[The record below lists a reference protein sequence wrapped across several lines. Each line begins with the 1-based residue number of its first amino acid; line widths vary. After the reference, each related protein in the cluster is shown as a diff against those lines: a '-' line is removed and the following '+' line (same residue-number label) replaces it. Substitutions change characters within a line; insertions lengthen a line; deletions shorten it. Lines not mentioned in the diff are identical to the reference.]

1 VLSENTGGTFA
12 ISGARPRLNL
22 EGKGHGLS
30 VVTLESIL
38 RPLQSGAVFAGLAFA
53 FPGAA
58 LAAPPAIAP
67 SESAPSESAV
77 PVEEHA
83 PSGNE
88 RRAGEL
94 FDEAKRHFEAGDD
107 AAAAV
112 ALERAVELSPD
123 PRYLFNLGLVYHWGG
138 DCPKA
143 RAAFELYLRRDPGGE
158 GRSQALTALQSLH
171 RLCGP
176 SGPATAS
183 RAQPNDLG
191 AASAAAVTGAGAIGP
206 IGRGAIAPERG
217 DGGSGVLRWSLLG
230 VGTGAAVLAVV
241 SGVLAHEASSEME
254 ETYRLGASSTQRWD
268 DCACRVEYENLDD
281 RRARL
286 TLSTWVLGVS
296 SVSLLGIAATLWLS
310 DSLSAAEVESGVSV
324 SLDGVRYRGTF

>member
-1 VLSENTGGTFA
+1 
-12 ISGARPRLNL
+12 
-22 EGKGHGLS
+22 
-30 VVTLESIL
+30 VTVELVS
-38 RPLQSGAVFAGLAFA
+38 RPLRSGAVFACLAFA

-58 LAAPPAIAP
+58 LGAPTAITPSATAVPGEAHAA
-67 SESAPSESAV
+67 SES
-77 PVEEHA
+77 
-83 PSGNE
+83 E

-94 FDEAKRHFEAGDD
+94 FDEAKRHFEAGED

-158 GRSQALTALQSLH
+158 GRPQALTALQSLH

-176 SGPATAS
+176 SAPATAS
-183 RAQPNDLG
+183 RTHPNEPG
-191 AASAAAVTGAGAIGP
+191 AAPAAV
-206 IGRGAIAPERG
+206 IAAEGG
-217 DGGSGVLRWSLLG
+217 DGASGVLRWSLTG
-230 VGTGAAVLAVV
+230 IGAGAAVLAVV

-254 ETYRLGASSTQRWD
+254 KTYRLGASSTQSWD
-268 DCACRVEYENLDD
+268 DCACRIEYESLDD

-310 DSLSAAEVESGVSV
+310 DTEVQSGVSV
-324 SLDGVRYRGTF
+324 SVDGVRYRGTF

>member
-1 VLSENTGGTFA
+1 MS
-12 ISGARPRLNL
+12 
-22 EGKGHGLS
+22 
-30 VVTLESIL
+30 
-38 RPLQSGAVFAGLAFA
+38 RPLLSGAVFAYLAFA

-58 LAAPPAIAP
+58 FGAPTAVVAP
-67 SESAPSESAV
+67 SATAVPGDGHAASES
-77 PVEEHA
+77 
-83 PSGNE
+83 E

-138 DCPKA
+138 DCPRA

-176 SGPATAS
+176 SAAATAS
-183 RAQPNDLG
+183 RAHPNEPG
-191 AASAAAVTGAGAIGP
+191 AAPAAAVITAEGGA
-206 IGRGAIAPERG
+206 
-217 DGGSGVLRWSLLG
+217 GGSGVLRWSLTG
-230 VGTGAAVLAVV
+230 VGAGAAVLAVV

-254 ETYRLGASSTQRWD
+254 ETYRRGTSSTQRWD
-268 DCACRVEYENLDD
+268 DCACRVEYESLDD

-310 DSLSAAEVESGVSV
+310 DAEVESGVSV
-324 SLDGVRYRGTF
+324 AVDGVRYRGTF

>member
-1 VLSENTGGTFA
+1 MFSEIPARRSRCPARDCVLTSK
-12 ISGARPRLNL
+12 
-22 EGKGHGLS
+22 GKVHGLS
-30 VVTLESIL
+30 VVTLESIW
-38 RPLQSGAVFAGLAFA
+38 RRLQSGAVFAGLAFA
-53 FPGAA
+53 FPASALGAPRA
-58 LAAPPAIAP
+58 TAPA
-67 SESAPSESAV
+67 SVV
-77 PVEEHA
+77 PVGERAASED
-83 PSGNE
+83 E

-94 FDEAKRHFEAGDD
+94 FEEAKRHFEAGDD

-112 ALERAVELSPD
+112 ALERAVNLSPD

-158 GRSQALTALQSLH
+158 GQAQALTALQSLH

-183 RAQPNDLG
+183 RAQSSEP
-191 AASAAAVTGAGAIGP
+191 AAAPPAVIAARP
-206 IGRGAIAPERG
+206 IATEPG
-217 DGGSGVLRWSLLG
+217 DSGSAVLRWSLLG

-254 ETYRLGASSTQRWD
+254 ETYRRGASSTQRWD
-268 DCACRVEYENLDD
+268 DCACRIEYEDLDD

-286 TLSTWVLGVS
+286 TLATWVLGVS
-296 SVSLLGIAATLWLS
+296 SVSLLGVAATLWLS
-310 DSLSAAEVESGVSV
+310 DTEVESGVSV
-324 SLDGVRYRGTF
+324 SLDGVRYSGTF

>member
-1 VLSENTGGTFA
+1 M
-12 ISGARPRLNL
+12 SGAQPRLNL

-38 RPLQSGAVFAGLAFA
+38 RRLPSGAVVAGLAFA
-53 FPGAA
+53 CPGAA
-58 LAAPPAIAP
+58 WGAPPATAPPATVVPVGERAP
-67 SESAPSESAV
+67 SE
-77 PVEEHA
+77 
-83 PSGNE
+83 NE

-94 FDEAKRHFEAGDD
+94 FSEAKRHFEAGDD

-112 ALERAVELSPD
+112 ALESAVELSPD

-158 GRSQALTALQSLH
+158 GQSQALTALQSLH

-183 RAQPNDLG
+183 RAHPNEPG
-191 AASAAAVTGAGAIGP
+191 AAPAAAVIGP
-206 IGRGAIAPERG
+206 VTAVPVTAVPVAAVPVAAVPVAAERG
-217 DGGSGVLRWSLLG
+217 DDGSGVLRWSLLG

-268 DCACRVEYENLDD
+268 DCACRVEYENLDA
-281 RRARL
+281 RRSRL

-296 SVSLLGIAATLWLS
+296 SASLLGVAATLWLS
-310 DSLSAAEVESGVSV
+310 DSVSEAEVESGVSV
-324 SLDGVRYRGTF
+324 TLDGVRYSGTF